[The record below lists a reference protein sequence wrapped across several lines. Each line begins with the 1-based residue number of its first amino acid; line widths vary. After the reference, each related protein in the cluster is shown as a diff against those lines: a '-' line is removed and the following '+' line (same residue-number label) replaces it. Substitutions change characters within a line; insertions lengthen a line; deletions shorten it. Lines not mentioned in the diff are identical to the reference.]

1 MACGFY
7 LVLNIC
13 SPDGKSSVSQIQE
26 DVELVKSDI

>member
-13 SPDGKSSVSQIQE
+13 SPDGKSSVSQVQDDI
-26 DVELVKSDI
+26 ELVTLDV

>member
-13 SPDGKSSVSQIQE
+13 SPDGKGSVSEIQE
-26 DVELVKSDI
+26 DIELVTLNV